1 MISYSSRALILPETI
16 VYCTFVC
23 SKPKMD
29 QQQMTPVEEVEMF
42 LNRERIRT
50 KIDNRQN
57 SVMHTLK
64 LAAEP
69 VPPPQPPLQ
78 RMNVEQSSAPVINL
92 LEQSVIQNLNPAK
105 SVLPQPPTE
114 KMNVEHAN
122 DKPVIDLLESADE
135 EDTIDYS
142 NDTTDYVSVDTIPYA
157 EAAPCVGNAIARVQ
171 QQSVPKTLEN
181 LWLQIKAERAEGI
194 LESERCDCKSCPY
207 CSGPLMLQRFVLM
220 QRLVVL
226 DKMLWGV

>member
-1 MISYSSRALILPETI
+1 MNHE
-16 VYCTFVC
+16 
-23 SKPKMD
+23 
-29 QQQMTPVEEVEMF
+29 MTPVQEVEMF
-42 LNRERIRT
+42 LRRENIQQ
-50 KIDNRQN
+50 KIEKRQ
-57 SVMHTLK
+57 K
-64 LAAEP
+64 
-69 VPPPQPPLQ
+69 
-78 RMNVEQSSAPVINL
+78 
-92 LEQSVIQNLNPAK
+92 SVIQNLNPAK

-135 EDTIDYS
+135 EETMDYS